1 MSGHSP
7 ERIHRI
13 EKHAVGGLRVREWPA
28 FRTWEATDVQM
39 DWSHAFLVL
48 CQVVGFTDTPAGH
61 TVYNLSCR
69 VTAEGGVG
77 RKTFVVDRRFSE
89 FQELHAE
96 IQPLFQSIPASFP
109 VSKSVF
115 SSEATKRERVEKFQD
130 YLRAAVS
137 AAGPAPPPAL
147 LRFLGVDASKI
158 EEAVATA
165 NRGEVAVAPGRP
177 QPDPELEPCGSPFGV
192 VSAASSSD
200 NNEALRDGIK
210 GDNTAECLRLLAAK
224 VDPNFRD
231 RRGDCPLHLACMFNR
246 TQVVKALLEH
256 GADPKLK
263 NAAGELP
270 TKIASV
276 TLRMKI
282 DKFQSTGTF

>member
-1 MSGHSP
+1 VAATPFLAIDMSSMLL
-7 ERIHRI
+7 EISASVI
-13 EKHAVGGLRVREWPA
+13 
-28 FRTWEATDVQM
+28 
-39 DWSHAFLVL
+39 
-48 CQVVGFTDTPAGH
+48 GFTDTPAGH

-69 VTAEGGVG
+69 AAAENGVG

-96 IQPLFQSIPASFP
+96 IQPMLPSIPASFP
-109 VSKSVF
+109 VSKTVF
-115 SSEATKRERVEKFQD
+115 SSEATKKERVDKFQD

-147 LRFLGVDASKI
+147 LRFLGVDACKI
-158 EEAVATA
+158 EEAVAA
-165 NRGEVAVAPGRP
+165 ASRGEAAVVPSRS
-177 QPDPELEPCGSPFGV
+177 QPEPEPEPLGSPFGV
-192 VSAASSSD
+192 VSAPSSSD
-200 NNEALRDGIK
+200 TNEALRDGIK
-210 GDNTAECLRLLAAK
+210 GDHAAECMRLLDAK
-224 VDPNFRD
+224 ADPNFRD

-246 TQVVKALLEH
+246 QQVVKALLEH
-256 GADPKLK
+256 GADPTLK

-282 DKFQSTGTF
+282 DKFQSTGKF